1 MALYREGKAALA
13 ADGTVTGTGTKWQ
26 SSLSLIRPG
35 ATIMFLSSPIQ
46 IAVVNK
52 VVSDTEIKAIT
63 TNGAVVASTD
73 YAILLSDSLT
83 VDGLAQDV
91 AETLRY
97 YQSQETAIADA
108 VDSFKD
114 FDFELFKNLASQVKA
129 DSEAANVSAANAAD
143 SENSSKTSE
152 TNAKTSET
160 NAKSSENAAKTSEIA
175 AENARDAAVAAQ
187 QESENAAAESKN
199 YALQASEVGNMFS
212 DEAAGLAATSNGQFF
227 QVPQGSGSFVSFKL
241 FKNNNGVAEEVARV
255 PGAAAITGTIRDFPT
270 LASAQADADAGNI
283 PVGSTAYYRSHD
295 DSALAIEVINNGGTL
310 EPTGRKMPSQYSVEQ
325 ALTAAGQ
332 VATAAS
338 VRDNQLHGMS
348 MPERRT
354 LAADFTQYLDAFSS
368 GGSSALNVSATYAD
382 RVLLSIS
389 SFATNFATAACTLT
403 LTGAGRTLFSQGFF
417 DGETLTD
424 GVLTTPYYDVA
435 MRQFTVNSV
444 SAGNDAWVLK
454 GTIKL
459 PQAYSTTEARVLR
472 DRKNRI
478 QIGIASSAYTYT
490 VDTLAFD
497 AANSLLYV
505 AVSRSAMIAAGYADT
520 TEGAQRYFWDT
531 YGGIILS
538 QKSTASQTLPEYT
551 LFFSEAGT
559 VTAVTDQNCTA
570 TIQVTKKLSLD
581 VGKMQSDANA
591 VNIAANA
598 QTYAADRLRALSAE
612 LPEFSNDLGVVGSF
626 SSAVAYSATFNGP
639 SIFRLS
645 RLSLATNNRRM
656 VLSITDSL
664 GTVEKLTLL
673 EGESISG
680 ATISSPY
687 VDFIFEP
694 RIINSVAINTTTGR
708 TLMYIPVTLPGALP
722 SDTTRIIRDREGVYE
737 AYLPTTIA
745 GGTSAGITYDAS
757 SGSLMLAVMNAA
769 VTAAGYELTTAG
781 VIKYVVSELTGKVF
795 SQISSTTVT
804 QVFCNLFKLAPGA
817 VTVTTDGNAATDKVV
832 TMTGSFYGPKMT
844 TDELTTYRRYET
856 TVRNNTGYA
865 TGLRPVKIKC
875 KFGPGEVPND
885 RCLVVTDA
893 DGTVYP
899 CQWAGEPDF
908 NPRRG
913 RNLSYWGDDSLR
925 SGELLILDNLS
936 AGAAKK
942 YVVKAYPTEQSAS
955 LYSRTVRESSTSFL
969 VTADDGT
976 QVRFDSVVGWLPY
989 KLTRDSI
996 TYTNICQQLYATVT
1010 GTAWSYVAAGYTDY
1024 RYQVIS
1030 DGPLFTEVETTFFN
1044 GAQTG
1049 NVALPVGVIKHTYRT
1064 KVFRNGYVQIDASAR
1079 LLSALAANILFACVT
1094 RIQLNSTATKAYRAD
1109 YNSVWTDN
1117 SVVRSIAI
1125 RYAGGD
1131 AIRDSAESATL
1142 GNRTPVAGLTTNT
1155 TYSRFDG
1162 GWTAGTWNASA
1173 STLGAPK
1180 NWAWTVGFSIN
1191 LNESVTDPTALS
1203 DIELNPPVGFA
1214 SGESVYP
1221 RFRQAKLM
1229 SRLGDTISGI
1239 AAWNALD
1246 ATSTDNGGG
1255 MFNTIAGDIVRM
1267 LHLKI
1272 GTLDTVY
1279 AKFDAWATTWYG
1291 GISNIHLGAA
1301 AESKGLQFAS
1311 RLVLPQLWW
1320 LYKLAVLNGDT
1331 AKQTALKT
1339 AIGNMAA
1346 DCYSAFGT
1354 VGSANSNFY
1363 AAAFRSWAMA
1373 VAVGIDPSGNY
1384 TAAMDMVDGQFSSP
1398 TYFAG
1403 VKNIITDNVTENVPK
1418 RRYLH
1423 YQVYAWNNY
1432 LIGCKAA
1439 GRTPALNMETYA
1451 LNAISGYGGL
1461 KEVDYCIAESRRGQP
1476 TTVGFI
1482 LYPLLHS
1489 GDNTCLE
1496 AAERLMDAFDEY
1508 GGSNTDG
1515 QIKLWD
1521 LDFYSVISTTFS
1533 EYTFACNI
1541 MADAWMQW
1549 WFDNNQ

>member
-1 MALYREGKAALA
+1 
-13 ADGTVTGTGTKWQ
+13 
-26 SSLSLIRPG
+26 
-35 ATIMFLSSPIQ
+35 
-46 IAVVNK
+46 
-52 VVSDTEIKAIT
+52 
-63 TNGAVVASTD
+63 
-73 YAILLSDSLT
+73 
-83 VDGLAQDV
+83 
-91 AETLRY
+91 
-97 YQSQETAIADA
+97 
-108 VDSFKD
+108 
-114 FDFELFKNLASQVKA
+114 
-129 DSEAANVSAANAAD
+129 
-143 SENSSKTSE
+143 
-152 TNAKTSET
+152 
-160 NAKSSENAAKTSEIA
+160 
-175 AENARDAAVAAQ
+175 
-187 QESENAAAESKN
+187 
-199 YALQASEVGNMFS
+199 
-212 DEAAGLAATSNGQFF
+212 
-227 QVPQGSGSFVSFKL
+227 
-241 FKNNNGVAEEVARV
+241 
-255 PGAAAITGTIRDFPT
+255 
-270 LASAQADADAGNI
+270 
-283 PVGSTAYYRSHD
+283 
-295 DSALAIEVINNGGTL
+295 
-310 EPTGRKMPSQYSVEQ
+310 
-325 ALTAAGQ
+325 
-332 VATAAS
+332 
-338 VRDNQLHGMS
+338 
-348 MPERRT
+348 
-354 LAADFTQYLDAFSS
+354 
-368 GGSSALNVSATYAD
+368 
-382 RVLLSIS
+382 
-389 SFATNFATAACTLT
+389 
-403 LTGAGRTLFSQGFF
+403 
-417 DGETLTD
+417 
-424 GVLTTPYYDVA
+424 
-435 MRQFTVNSV
+435 
-444 SAGNDAWVLK
+444 
-454 GTIKL
+454 
-459 PQAYSTTEARVLR
+459 
-472 DRKNRI
+472 
-478 QIGIASSAYTYT
+478 
-490 VDTLAFD
+490 
-497 AANSLLYV
+497 
-505 AVSRSAMIAAGYADT
+505 MIAAGYADT
-520 TEGAQRYFWDT
+520 TEGAQKYFWDT

-551 LFFSEAGT
+551 LFFSEAGA
-559 VTAVTDQNCTA
+559 VTAVTDQVCTISM
-570 TIQVTKKLSLD
+570 TVTKKLVID
-581 VGKMQSDANA
+581 TGEQRAKANA
-591 VNIAANA
+591 VTIQDN
-598 QTYAADRLRALSAE
+598 QQGSAADQLRSLSAE

-626 SSAVAYSATFNGP
+626 ASAVAYRATFNGP

-708 TLMYIPVTLPGALP
+708 TLMYIPVTLPGSLP
-722 SDTTRIIRDREGVYE
+722 SDTTRIIRDRKGVYE

-757 SGSLMLAVMNAA
+757 SGSLMLAVLNSA

-832 TMTGSFYGPKMT
+832 TLTGSFYGPKMT

-856 TVRNNTGYA
+856 TIRNNTGYA
-865 TGLRPVKIKC
+865 TGLRPVRIKC
-875 KFGPGEVPND
+875 RFGAGEVPND

-893 DGTVYP
+893 AGTVYP

-925 SGELLILDNLS
+925 SGELLILDNLA

-996 TYTNICQQLYATVT
+996 IYTNICQQLYATVT

-1272 GTLDTVY
+1272 GSFETVY
-1279 AKFDAWATTWYG
+1279 AKFSAWATTWYG
-1291 GISNIHLGAA
+1291 SIGNIHLGNAA
-1301 AESKGLQFAS
+1301 DSKSLQFAS
-1311 RLVLPQLWW
+1311 RLVLPPLWW

-1331 AKQTALKT
+1331 AKQTELKV
-1339 AIGNMAA
+1339 AIGNLAA

-1373 VAVGIDPSGNY
+1373 YAAGLDTSGSY
-1384 TAAMDMVDGQFSSP
+1384 ATAMTMVDGQFSSS

-1423 YQVYAWNNY
+1423 YQMYAWNNY

-1439 GRTPALNMETYA
+1439 GRSSVLNMETYA
-1451 LNAISGYGGL
+1451 LNAISAYGGL

-1476 TTVGFI
+1476 TTVGFM

-1489 GDNTCLE
+1489 GDNSCLE
-1496 AAERLMDAFDEY
+1496 AAERLLDAFDEY

-1541 MADAWMQW
+1541 MADTWMQYW
-1549 WFDNNQ
+1549 LYNNS

>member
-1 MALYREGKAALA
+1 MAELNPPLGTTTPEIFLDNVKRADELVNGPAGTINDRGGEPLDTWRQMMAKNDEVRQNLIPLSKQYATLA
-13 ADGTVTGTGTKWQ
+13 A
-26 SSLSLIRPG
+26 
-35 ATIMFLSSPIQ
+35 
-46 IAVVNK
+46 
-52 VVSDTEIKAIT
+52 
-63 TNGAVVASTD
+63 
-73 YAILLSDSLT
+73 
-83 VDGLAQDV
+83 
-91 AETLRY
+91 
-97 YQSQETAIADA
+97 
-108 VDSFKD
+108 
-114 FDFELFKNLASQVKA
+114 
-129 DSEAANVSAANAAD
+129 
-143 SENSSKTSE
+143 
-152 TNAKTSET
+152 
-160 NAKSSENAAKTSEIA
+160 
-175 AENARDAAVAAQ
+175 
-187 QESENAAAESKN
+187 
-199 YALQASEVGNMFS
+199 
-212 DEAAGLAATSNGQFF
+212 
-227 QVPQGSGSFVSFKL
+227 
-241 FKNNNGVAEEVARV
+241 
-255 PGAAAITGTIRDFPT
+255 
-270 LASAQADADAGNI
+270 AQADIANI
-283 PVGSTAYYRSHD
+283 PVGSTTYYRSPD
-295 DSALAIEVINNGGTL
+295 DSALAVEVMNVAGTL
-310 EPTGRKMPSQYSVEQ
+310 QPTGRKMPSQNSVNQ
-325 ALTAAGQ
+325 ALIAVGQ
-332 VATAAS
+332 VATASS

-348 MPERRT
+348 MPDRRT

-368 GGSSALNVSATYAD
+368 GGSSVLNGSATYAD

-389 SFATNFATAACTLT
+389 SFSTPFATAACTLT

-435 MRQFTVNSV
+435 MRQFIVDSV
-444 SAGNDAWVLK
+444 SASTFNTWVLK
-454 GTIKL
+454 GSIKL
-459 PQAYSTTEARVLR
+459 PRAFSATEARVLR

-478 QIGIASSAYTYT
+478 PIGIASSAYTYT

-497 AANSLLYV
+497 AANDLLYV
-505 AVSRSAMIAAGYADT
+505 AVSRTVMIAAGYADT
-520 TEGAQRYFWDT
+520 TEGAQKYFWDT

-551 LFFSEAGT
+551 LFFSEAGA
-559 VTAVTDQNCTA
+559 VTAVTDQVCTISM
-570 TIQVTKKLSLD
+570 TVTKKLVID
-581 VGKMQSDANA
+581 TGEQRAKANA
-591 VNIAANA
+591 VTIQDN
-598 QTYAADRLRALSAE
+598 QQGSAADQLRSLSAE

-626 SSAVAYSATFNGP
+626 ASAVAYRATFNGP

-708 TLMYIPVTLPGALP
+708 TLMYIPVTLPGSLP
-722 SDTTRIIRDREGVYE
+722 SDTTRIIRDRKGVYE

-757 SGSLMLAVMNAA
+757 SGSLMLAVLNSA

-832 TMTGSFYGPKMT
+832 TLTGSFYGPKMT

-856 TVRNNTGYA
+856 TIRNNTGYA
-865 TGLRPVKIKC
+865 TGLRPVRIKC
-875 KFGPGEVPND
+875 RFGAGEVPND

-893 DGTVYP
+893 AGTVYP

-925 SGELLILDNLS
+925 SGELLILDNLA

-1272 GTLDTVY
+1272 GSFETVY
-1279 AKFDAWATTWYG
+1279 AKFSAWATTWYG
-1291 GISNIHLGAA
+1291 SIGNIHLGNAA
-1301 AESKGLQFAS
+1301 DSKSLQFAS
-1311 RLVLPQLWW
+1311 RLVLPPLWW

-1331 AKQTALKT
+1331 AKQTELKV
-1339 AIGNMAA
+1339 AIGNLAA

-1373 VAVGIDPSGNY
+1373 YAAGLDTSGSY
-1384 TAAMDMVDGQFSSP
+1384 ATAMTMVDGQFSSS

-1423 YQVYAWNNY
+1423 YQMYAWNNY

-1439 GRTPALNMETYA
+1439 GRSSVLNMETYA
-1451 LNAISGYGGL
+1451 LNAISAYGGL

-1476 TTVGFI
+1476 TTVGFM

-1489 GDNTCLE
+1489 GDNSCLE
-1496 AAERLMDAFDEY
+1496 AAERLLDAFDEY

-1541 MADAWMQW
+1541 MADTWMQYW
-1549 WFDNNQ
+1549 LYNNS

>member
-1 MALYREGKAALA
+1 MALYKTGNPVPSSAMPDVWDNNRVQDEILNSEELEVETRTGIMTPTWKGVLKKNEDEIEETRQNLIPLSRQYMTLA
-13 ADGTVTGTGTKWQ
+13 A
-26 SSLSLIRPG
+26 
-35 ATIMFLSSPIQ
+35 
-46 IAVVNK
+46 
-52 VVSDTEIKAIT
+52 
-63 TNGAVVASTD
+63 
-73 YAILLSDSLT
+73 
-83 VDGLAQDV
+83 
-91 AETLRY
+91 
-97 YQSQETAIADA
+97 
-108 VDSFKD
+108 
-114 FDFELFKNLASQVKA
+114 
-129 DSEAANVSAANAAD
+129 
-143 SENSSKTSE
+143 
-152 TNAKTSET
+152 
-160 NAKSSENAAKTSEIA
+160 
-175 AENARDAAVAAQ
+175 
-187 QESENAAAESKN
+187 
-199 YALQASEVGNMFS
+199 
-212 DEAAGLAATSNGQFF
+212 
-227 QVPQGSGSFVSFKL
+227 
-241 FKNNNGVAEEVARV
+241 
-255 PGAAAITGTIRDFPT
+255 
-270 LASAQADADAGNI
+270 AQADIANI
-283 PVGSTAYYRSHD
+283 PEGSTTYYRSPD

-310 EPTGRKMPSQYSVEQ
+310 EPTGRKMPSQNSVNQ
-325 ALTAAGQ
+325 ALIAAGQ
-332 VATAAS
+332 VATASS

-348 MPERRT
+348 MPDRRT

-368 GGSSALNVSATYAD
+368 GGSSALNGSATYAD

-389 SFATNFATAACTLT
+389 SFSTPFATAACTLT

-444 SAGNDAWVLK
+444 SAGTDAWVLK

-459 PQAYSTTEARVLR
+459 PQAHSTTEARVLR

-478 QIGIASSAYTYT
+478 PIGIASSAYTYT

-497 AANSLLYV
+497 AANDLLYV
-505 AVSRSAMIAAGYADT
+505 AVSRTVMIAAGYADT
-520 TEGAQRYFWDT
+520 TEGAQQYFWDT

-551 LFFSEAGT
+551 LFFSEAGM
-559 VTAVTDQNCTA
+559 VTAVTDQNCAA

-581 VGKMQSDANA
+581 VGKMQSNANA
-591 VNIAANA
+591 VNIAANSQA
-598 QTYAADRLRALSAE
+598 YAADRLRALSAE

-626 SSAVAYSATFNGP
+626 ASAVAYSATFNGP

-708 TLMYIPVTLPGALP
+708 TLMYIPVTLPGSLP
-722 SDTTRIIRDREGVYE
+722 SDTTRIIRDRKGVYE

-757 SGSLMLAVMNAA
+757 SGSLMLAVLNSA

-832 TMTGSFYGPKMT
+832 TLTGSFYGPKMT

-856 TVRNNTGYA
+856 TIRNNTGYA
-865 TGLRPVKIKC
+865 TGLRPVRIKC
-875 KFGPGEVPND
+875 RFGAGEVPND

-893 DGTVYP
+893 AGTVYP

-925 SGELLILDNLS
+925 SGELLILDNLA

-1229 SRLGDTISGI
+1229 SRLGDTVSGI
-1239 AAWNALD
+1239 AAWNTLD
-1246 ATSTDNGGG
+1246 ATSTDNGNG
-1255 MFNTIAGDIVRM
+1255 MFNTIAGDIVRY
-1267 LHLKI
+1267 LHLNI
-1272 GTLDTVY
+1272 GTFNSVY
-1279 AKFDAWATTWYG
+1279 AKFSSWATTWYG
-1291 GISNIHLGAA
+1291 GISNIHLGSAA
-1301 AESKGLQFAS
+1301 DSKSLQFAS
-1311 RLVLPQLWW
+1311 RLVLPPLWW

-1331 AKQTALKT
+1331 EKQTELKV
-1339 AIGNMAA
+1339 AIGNLAA

-1373 VAVGIDPSGNY
+1373 YAAGLDTSGNY
-1384 TAAMDMVDGQFSSP
+1384 VAGMTMVDGQFSSS

-1439 GRTPALNMETYA
+1439 GRASVLNMETYA
-1451 LNAISGYGGL
+1451 LNAVSGYGGL

-1476 TTVGFI
+1476 TTVGFL

-1489 GDNTCLE
+1489 GDNSCLE
-1496 AAERLMDAFDEY
+1496 AAERLLDAFDEY
-1508 GGSNTDG
+1508 GGSNTNG

-1521 LDFYSVISTTFS
+1521 LDFFSEISTTFS

-1541 MADAWMQW
+1541 MADAWMQYW
-1549 WFDNNQ
+1549 LDNNQ

>member
-1 MALYREGKAALA
+1 MATTDTQQTAQFAA
-13 ADGTVTGTGTKWQ
+13 
-26 SSLSLIRPG
+26 
-35 ATIMFLSSPIQ
+35 
-46 IAVVNK
+46 
-52 VVSDTEIKAIT
+52 
-63 TNGAVVASTD
+63 
-73 YAILLSDSLT
+73 
-83 VDGLAQDV
+83 
-91 AETLRY
+91 
-97 YQSQETAIADA
+97 
-108 VDSFKD
+108 
-114 FDFELFKNLASQVKA
+114 
-129 DSEAANVSAANAAD
+129 EAAVSAAEAKQYLIEVQQGYQDISATTQEAINAATAAEAAK
-143 SENSSKTSE
+143 SAAETAEQNSSTS
-152 TNAKTSET
+152 A
-160 NAKSSENAAKTSEIA
+160 AASSESATAAAGS
-175 AENARDAAVAAQ
+175 AAQ
-187 QESENAAAESKN
+187 AEEYKNDASE
-199 YALQASEVGNMFS
+199 YALNKFTFYKTPS
-212 DEAAGLAATSNGQFF
+212 DPDGTIAGLAATTNGQ
-227 QVPQGSGSFVSFKL
+227 SFRVAEGPGATAAFKTYE
-241 FKNNNGVAEEVARV
+241 NQDGVAVLQASQ
-255 PGAAAITGTIRDFPT
+255 PGTAAVTGTIREFPT
-270 LASAQADADAGNI
+270 LAAAQSDADAGNI
-283 PVGSTAYYRSHD
+283 PTGSTAYYRSAD
-295 DSALAIEVINNGGTL
+295 DATLAIEVINTSGTL
-310 EPTGRKMPSQYSVEQ
+310 QPTGRKMPSQNSVNQ
-325 ALTAAGQ
+325 ALIAVGQ
-332 VATAAS
+332 VATASS

-348 MPERRT
+348 MPDRRT
-354 LAADFTQYLDAFSS
+354 LAADFTQYLDVFSS
-368 GGSSALNVSATYAD
+368 GGSSALSGSATYAD
-382 RVLLSIS
+382 SVLLSIS
-389 SFATNFATAACTLT
+389 SFSTPFATAACTLT

-435 MRQFTVNSV
+435 MRQFIVDSV
-444 SAGNDAWVLK
+444 SASTNNTWVLK
-454 GTIKL
+454 GSIKL
-459 PQAYSTTEARVLR
+459 PKAYSSTEARILR

-478 QIGIASSAYTYT
+478 PIGIASSAYAYT

-497 AANSLLYV
+497 AANDLLYV
-505 AVSRSAMIAAGYADT
+505 AVSRAAMIAAGYADT
-520 TEGAQRYFWDT
+520 TEGAQKYFWDT

-538 QKSTASQTLPEYT
+538 QKSTDSQTLPEYT
-551 LFFSEAGT
+551 LFFSEAGA

-581 VGKMQSDANA
+581 VGKMQSNANA
-591 VNIAANA
+591 VNIAANSQA
-598 QTYAADRLRALSAE
+598 YAADRLRALNLE
-612 LPEFSNDLGVVGSF
+612 LRDYQTNIGSVGNYGSQV
-626 SSAVAYSATFNGP
+626 SYSATMNGG
-639 SIFRLS
+639 SIFTLNK
-645 RLSLATNNRRM
+645 LSLSTNVRRLVM
-656 VLSITDSL
+656 TMTDGL
-664 GTVEKLTLL
+664 GTSQSITLL
-673 EGESISG
+673 EGESTAG
-680 ATISSPY
+680 AVLTTPY
-687 VDFIFEP
+687 VDFVFQP
-694 RIINSVAINTTTGR
+694 LTLNTLSINTETGR
-708 TLMYIPVTLPGALP
+708 TTFKIPTTLPGSLP
-722 SDTTRIIRDREGVYE
+722 ADTTRIILDRAGYFD
-737 AYLPTTIA
+737 AYMPSTIFTGTTR
-745 GGTSAGITYDAS
+745 GITYESAT
-757 SGSLMLAVMNAA
+757 GSLIVALRNED
-769 VTAAGYELTTAG
+769 VTAAGYALTTAG
-781 VIKYVVSELTGKVF
+781 VIRYVVDKLAGYVF
-795 SQISSTTVT
+795 SQVT
-804 QVFCNLFKLAPGA
+804 AVSATKTFCNLFKLAAGA
-817 VTVTTDGNAATDKVV
+817 VTLTTDGNV
-832 TMTGSFYGPKMT
+832 TLTGTFNGPKVT

-856 TVRNNTGYA
+856 TIRNNTGYA
-865 TGLRPVKIKC
+865 TGLRPVRIKC
-875 KFGPGEVPND
+875 RFGAGEVPND

-893 DGTVYP
+893 AGTVYP

-925 SGELLILDNLS
+925 SGELLILDNLA

-1272 GTLDTVY
+1272 GSFETVY
-1279 AKFDAWATTWYG
+1279 AKFSAWATTWYG
-1291 GISNIHLGAA
+1291 SIGNIHLGNAA
-1301 AESKGLQFAS
+1301 DSKSLQFAS
-1311 RLVLPQLWW
+1311 RLVLPPLWW

-1331 AKQTALKT
+1331 AKQTELKV
-1339 AIGNMAA
+1339 AIGNLAA

-1373 VAVGIDPSGNY
+1373 YAAGLDTSGSY
-1384 TAAMDMVDGQFSSP
+1384 ATAMTMVDGQFSSS

-1439 GRTPALNMETYA
+1439 GRASVLNMETYA
-1451 LNAISGYGGL
+1451 LNAVSGYGGL

-1476 TTVGFI
+1476 TTVGF
-1482 LYPLLHS
+1482 LL
-1489 GDNTCLE
+1489 
-1496 AAERLMDAFDEY
+1496 
-1508 GGSNTDG
+1508 
-1515 QIKLWD
+1515 
-1521 LDFYSVISTTFS
+1521 
-1533 EYTFACNI
+1533 
-1541 MADAWMQW
+1541 
-1549 WFDNNQ
+1549 

>member
-1 MALYREGKAALA
+1 MATTDTQQAAQFSA
-13 ADGTVTGTGTKWQ
+13 
-26 SSLSLIRPG
+26 
-35 ATIMFLSSPIQ
+35 
-46 IAVVNK
+46 
-52 VVSDTEIKAIT
+52 
-63 TNGAVVASTD
+63 
-73 YAILLSDSLT
+73 
-83 VDGLAQDV
+83 
-91 AETLRY
+91 
-97 YQSQETAIADA
+97 
-108 VDSFKD
+108 
-114 FDFELFKNLASQVKA
+114 
-129 DSEAANVSAANAAD
+129 EAAVSAAEAKQYLIEAQQGYQDTRAAAQEAKDAAAAAATSEQNATYSEANAAQ
-143 SENSSKTSE
+143 S
-152 TNAKTSET
+152 
-160 NAKSSENAAKTSEIA
+160 AA
-175 AENARDAAVAAQ
+175 AAVDAKDDA
-187 QESENAAAESKN
+187 EAAASSASDYAKN
-199 YALQASEVGNMFS
+199 KFTFYKTASDPDGTI
-212 DEAAGLAATSNGQFF
+212 AGLAATTDGQSFW
-227 QVPQGSGSFVSFKL
+227 VAQGPDALSAAWQYQNKA
-241 FKNNNGVAEEVARV
+241 GVAVLQAKQ
-255 PGAAAITGTIRDFPT
+255 PGTAAITGTIREFPT
-270 LASAQADADAGNI
+270 LEVAQADADAGNI
-283 PVGSTAYYRSHD
+283 PVGSTAYYRSPD

-310 EPTGRKMPSQYSVEQ
+310 EPTGRKMPSQDAVDRS
-325 ALTAAGQ
+325 LAATGQ
-332 VATAAS
+332 VGTAAS
-338 VRDNQLHGMS
+338 VRESALRGMS
-348 MPERRT
+348 MQDRRT
-354 LAADFTQYLDAFSS
+354 LAADFTQYLAVFSA
-368 GGSSALNVSATYAD
+368 GGSSVLNGSATYTE
-382 RVLLSIS
+382 RTLLSIS
-389 SFATNFATAACTLT
+389 SFSTSIATAACTLT
-403 LTGAGRTLFSQGFF
+403 ITGAGRTLFKRGFF
-417 DGETLTD
+417 SGESLSD
-424 GVLTTPYYDVA
+424 GVLTTPYFDVS
-435 MRQFTVNSV
+435 MRQFTVDSV
-444 SAGNDAWVLK
+444 SASEVNTWVLK
-454 GTIKL
+454 GSIKL
-459 PQAYSTTEARVLR
+459 PKSYSSSEGRVLR
-472 DRKNRI
+472 DRENSI
-478 QIGIASSAYTYT
+478 AIGVSSSVYTYT
-490 VDTLAFD
+490 GDTLAFD
-497 AANSLLYV
+497 AANALLYV
-505 AVSRSAMIAAGYADT
+505 AVSRSAMTSAGYDDT
-520 TEGAQRYFWDT
+520 TDGAQNYFWDT
-531 YGGIILS
+531 YGGLILS
-538 QKSTASQTLPEYT
+538 QQSTESQTLPEYT
-551 LFFSEAGT
+551 LFFSEAGE
-559 VTAVTDQNCTA
+559 VSVITDQNCTA

-581 VGKMQSDANA
+581 VGKMQSNANA
-591 VNIAANA
+591 VNIAANSQA
-598 QTYAADRLRALSAE
+598 YAADRLRALSAE

-626 SSAVAYSATFNGP
+626 ASAVAYSATFNGP

-708 TLMYIPVTLPGALP
+708 TLMYIPVTLPGSLP
-722 SDTTRIIRDREGVYE
+722 SDTTRIIRDRKGVYE

-757 SGSLMLAVMNAA
+757 SGSLMLAVLNSA

-832 TMTGSFYGPKMT
+832 TLTGSFYGPKMT

-856 TVRNNTGYA
+856 TIRNNTGYA
-865 TGLRPVKIKC
+865 TGLRPVRIKC
-875 KFGPGEVPND
+875 RFGAGEVPND

-893 DGTVYP
+893 AGTVYP

-925 SGELLILDNLS
+925 SGELLILDNLA

-989 KLTRDSI
+989 KLTRDGI
-996 TYTNICQQLYATVT
+996 TYTNICQQLYISCT
-1010 GTAWSYVAAGYTDY
+1010 GTAWSIVAANYTDY
-1024 RYQVIS
+1024 SYKIIS
-1030 DGPLFTEVETTFFN
+1030 DGPVFTEIETSFIN
-1044 GAQTG
+1044 GAISG
-1049 NVALPVGVIKHTYRT
+1049 NVPIAAGVLKHKYRT
-1064 KVFRNGYVQIDASAR
+1064 RVFKNGYVQIHSVAR
-1079 LLSALAANILFACVT
+1079 LQSELAENALFGCMT
-1094 RIQLNSTATKAYRAD
+1094 RMQLNTAATKSSRTE
-1109 YNSVWTDN
+1109 YNAIWTDN
-1117 SVVRSIAI
+1117 SVQRSISI
-1125 RYAGGD
+1125 LNSGGD
-1131 AIRDSAESATL
+1131 VRRDNAEISTL
-1142 GNRTPVAGLTTNT
+1142 GNRPPVAGMTINSS
-1155 TYSRFDG
+1155 YVRFDG
-1162 GWTAGTWNASA
+1162 GWQAGSTYGATTT
-1173 STLGAPK
+1173 TLGAPAG
-1180 NWAWTVGFSIN
+1180 WAWPVVFAVN
-1191 LNESVTDPTALS
+1191 LNEGISDTTALS
-1203 DIELNPPVGFA
+1203 NVELNPVVGFA
-1214 SGESVYP
+1214 SRDSIYP

-1272 GTLDTVY
+1272 GSFETVY
-1279 AKFDAWATTWYG
+1279 AKFSAWATTWYG
-1291 GISNIHLGAA
+1291 SIGNIHLGNAA
-1301 AESKGLQFAS
+1301 DSKSLQFAS
-1311 RLVLPQLWW
+1311 RLVLPPLWW

-1331 AKQTALKT
+1331 EKQTELKV
-1339 AIGNMAA
+1339 AIGNLAA

-1373 VAVGIDPSGNY
+1373 YAAGLDTSGSY
-1384 TAAMDMVDGQFSSP
+1384 ATAMTMVDGQFSSS

-1423 YQVYAWNNY
+1423 YQMYAWNNY

-1439 GRTPALNMETYA
+1439 GRASVLNMETYA
-1451 LNAISGYGGL
+1451 LNAVSGYGGL

-1476 TTVGFI
+1476 TTVGFM

-1489 GDNTCLE
+1489 GDNSCLE

-1541 MADAWMQW
+1541 MADAWMQYW
-1549 WFDNNQ
+1549 LDNNQ